1 VSRLLTIWLDICL
14 LRAGPQDLPAS
25 RVLLGLTLSSYLLV
39 STLLSLP
46 GYPAF
51 TSLQIA
57 AADLVLLVLFA
68 ASVLYLTGRAARL
81 IQTLSA
87 LAGTGTLLGLL
98 GLPLVHSLYRA
109 QDAEQVSLPVLLF
122 WLLLMVWN
130 LVVVAH
136 IIRHA
141 LSIILPIA
149 VAIAVLY
156 TLVAMQLITAL
167 FPQAN

>member
-1 VSRLLTIWLDICL
+1 MSRLLTIWLDICL

-25 RVLLGLTLSSYLLV
+25 RVLLGLTLTSYLLV

-46 GYPAF
+46 GYPVF

-68 ASVLYLTGRAARL
+68 VSMLYLTGRAARFN
-81 IQTLSA
+81 QTLSA

-98 GLPLVHSLYRA
+98 GLPLVHALYRA

-130 LVVVAH
+130 LLVMAH

-167 FPQAN
+167 LPQAN